1 VRLGILPEE
10 IVGSVEDDGRGFRAR
25 ALQPADHNGLKSMQE
40 RASLLGGTLDVFSAP
55 GRGTTVKVTIPLEGG
70 ARDGR

>member
-1 VRLGILPEE
+1 LGILPEE
-10 IVGSVEDDGRGFRAR
+10 IVGSVEDDGLGFHTR

-40 RASLLGGTLDVFSAP
+40 RASLLGGTLDVSSAP